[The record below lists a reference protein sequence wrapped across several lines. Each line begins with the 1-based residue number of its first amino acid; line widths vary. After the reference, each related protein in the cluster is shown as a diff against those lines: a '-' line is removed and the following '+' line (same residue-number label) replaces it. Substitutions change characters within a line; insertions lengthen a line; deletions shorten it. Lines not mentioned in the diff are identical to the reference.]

1 MSQPEMWS
9 QTARWPRTVA
19 DPGRIWSVAELTAR
33 VRLLLEADPQLQ
45 QVWVRGEISNYKR
58 HSSGHVYFTLK
69 DDRAA
74 LRCVMFRSAARTLR
88 FEPGDG
94 MAVIAGGRIGVYEA
108 GGQYQLY
115 VETLE
120 PDGVGALYLAF
131 EQLKERLR
139 REGLFDP
146 ERKRPLPRL
155 PRRVGVV
162 TSADGAALR
171 DIIRVASRRNPRLHL
186 IVAPVPVQGDE
197 AAPAI
202 AAAIRRFGRFGGVDV
217 LIVGRGGGSWEDLW
231 PFNEEVVVRAVAESP
246 IPVVSAVGH
255 ETDFTLCDLAADVR
269 APTPSAAA
277 ELVVPDWYELRD
289 RVVDLRQ
296 RLERA
301 MRLRVRMARDRL
313 ERLAGSRGMF
323 YPRDRVLQHRQR
335 LDTLLRDLVATA
347 RRLVDERR
355 QRLLLLSGRLESL
368 SPLAVL
374 ARGYSIARD
383 ARGEVLKDARRVT
396 PGDRVDVWLHR
407 GQLRCRVEAVLP
419 DNAPISGG
427 TGSGPDGGEQDDGR
441 GHGRSHDKG

>member
-1 MSQPEMWS
+1 MVSQPD
-9 QTARWPRTVA
+9 RV
-19 DPGRIWSVAELTAR
+19 WSVGELTAR
-33 VRLLLEADPQLQ
+33 VRLLLEADPELQ
-45 QVWVRGEISNYKR
+45 HVWVRGEISNYKH
-58 HSSGHVYFTLK
+58 HSSGHIYFTLK
-69 DDRAA
+69 DERAA
-74 LRCVMFRSAARTLR
+74 LRCVMFRSAARGLR

-94 MAVIAGGRIGVYEA
+94 MTVIAGGRIGVYEA

-115 VETLE
+115 VEFLE
-120 PDGVGALYLAF
+120 PDGIGALYLAF

-146 ERKRPLPRL
+146 ARKRPLPRL

-171 DIIRVASRRNPRLHL
+171 DIIRVASRRNPRVHL
-186 IVAPVPVQGDE
+186 VVAPVPVQGEE

-277 ELVVPDWYELRD
+277 EMVIPDWYELRD
-289 RVVDLRQ
+289 RLADLRQ

-301 MRLRVRMARDRL
+301 IYLRVRMARDRV
-313 ERLAGSRGMF
+313 ERLAASRGMF
-323 YPRDRVLQHRQR
+323 YLRDRVLQHRQR
-335 LDTLLRDLVATA
+335 LDMLLHDLVTVA
-347 RRLVDERR
+347 RRRVEDRR
-355 QRLLLLSGRLESL
+355 QQLRALTGQLEAL

-383 ARGEVLKDARRVT
+383 ARGHVVKDARDVA
-396 PGDRVDVWLHR
+396 PGEPVEVWLHR
-407 GQLRCRVEAVLP
+407 GRLLCRVEETLP
-419 DNAPISGG
+419 GG
-427 TGSGPDGGEQDDGR
+427 GPDATATE
-441 GHGRSHDKG
+441 HGPETAKDEG